1 MRTKRP
7 YQPLKHSVELL
18 QLSAS
23 ARILLILFLDIKVL
37 YEVGDIVVVIVR
49 TSAGTGALLTLLDSL
64 VRLSEFS
71 QRRQGIWAKLVENSG
86 YELCKLLNVTS
97 AIDREGVCRYG
108 GMD

>member
-1 MRTKRP
+1 MF
-7 YQPLKHSVELL
+7 
-18 QLSAS
+18 
-23 ARILLILFLDIKVL
+23 LFLDIKVL